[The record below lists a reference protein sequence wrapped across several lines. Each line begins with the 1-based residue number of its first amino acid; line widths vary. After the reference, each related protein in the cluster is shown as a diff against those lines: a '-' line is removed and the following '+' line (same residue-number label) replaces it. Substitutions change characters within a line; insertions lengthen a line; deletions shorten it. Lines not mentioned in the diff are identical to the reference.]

1 MKTAQL
7 ISIEHESGEEIK
19 GVISFRSES
28 DISVKITSPYKGLS
42 GGRHIPYFSRSHN
55 SFMTNYGKSTA
66 VCILSR
72 LYELG
77 CYMED
82 NRKFLALQSS
92 LHFYNSDYSD
102 PESQKRYF
110 DSSFPFR
117 VPEGT
122 RKSVLE
128 MLK

>member
-7 ISIEHESGEEIK
+7 VSIEHESGEEIK

-42 GGRHIPYFSRSHN
+42 GGRHIPYFSRPDN
-55 SFMTNYGKSTA
+55 SFMTDYGKSTA
-66 VCILSR
+66 VSILSR

-77 CYMED
+77 RYIED

-102 PESQKRYF
+102 PECQKRFF
-110 DSSFPFR
+110 DSSFPFL
-117 VPEGT
+117 VPNGT
-122 RKSVLE
+122 REDVLE
-128 MLK
+128 CLK